1 VKRLLFPFSLGFRA
15 GIELR
20 RIAYRHGI
28 FKTHRLNRP
37 VVSVGNLTVGGTGK
51 TPLVW
56 WIAERLLDLG
66 WSPSVLT
73 RGYRRRIGGMIVLP
87 PENRKSV
94 NPRDVGD
101 EVALLARA
109 LPKVPI
115 VVNANRYRA
124 GRLAEERFTVDVH
137 LLDDGF
143 QHWSLARAVDVVAMD
158 VTEDPDQAALLPA
171 GRFREP
177 FSALKRAN
185 IIVLTRTGIA
195 NPIRHREAIA
205 HVNPRAEIYQAS
217 LALRGLIDVRDDS
230 VHSLEELQSRRA
242 LVFCGIGNPRAFG
255 ANLQQW
261 GMDVI
266 KEVAYRDH
274 HAYGAGELHRLEKRA
289 RAQGADILVTTEKDW
304 MNFPAH
310 WTPGMPVFACSVRLE
325 VQDAAAFEKALIQG
339 LRSVKVPA

>member
-1 VKRLLFPFSLGFRA
+1 MKRLLFPFSLGFRA
-15 GIELR
+15 GIGLR
-20 RIAYRHGI
+20 RLAYRHGI

-37 VVSVGNLTVGGTGK
+37 VVSVGNLTIGGTGK

-66 WSPSVLT
+66 WSPSILT

-87 PENRKSV
+87 PESRKSV

-109 LPKVPI
+109 LPNIPI
-115 VVNANRYRA
+115 VVNVNRYHA

-143 QHWSLARAVDVVAMD
+143 QHWSLARAVDIVAVD
-158 VTEDPDQAALLPA
+158 VTEDPDQAALLPV

-177 FSALKRAN
+177 IAALKRADL
-185 IIVLTRTGIA
+185 IVLTHTGIA
-195 NPIRHREAIA
+195 DPARHREAIA
-205 HVNPRAEIYQAS
+205 RVNPRAEIFQTS
-217 LALRGLIDVRDDS
+217 LALSGLIDIQDDS
-230 VHSLEELQSRRA
+230 IHSLEELQGRRA
-242 LVFCGIGNPRAFG
+242 LAFCGIGNPRAFG
-255 ANLQQW
+255 ANLRQW
-261 GMDVI
+261 GMDVVA
-266 KEVAYRDH
+266 EVAYRDH
-274 HAYGAGELHRLEKRA
+274 HVYGAGELHRLEKRA
-289 RAQGADILVTTEKDW
+289 HALGADVLVTTEKDW

-310 WTPGMPVFACSVRLE
+310 WTPGMPVFACAVRLE
-325 VQDAAAFEKALIQG
+325 VQNAAAFEKALLQR